1 MPETGTDR
9 QPDAPREGGS
19 RLWKWTKRV
28 LVGVVGLVVF
38 VLLAGVIYQFV
49 ATKIDAYRWYPPSS
63 DMVDVGGSNMHLR
76 CTGAEGRAPTVVMDI
91 GSGGIGMDWQRV
103 QPGVAKFARV
113 CTYDRAGTGW
123 SDQGPQPRT
132 SQQIVKELHTLLG
145 NAGVEGPY
153 VLVGHSFGGVNMQ
166 LYASRYPDEVAGM
179 VLVDSAIADKDFL
192 RAMEPSFPSPVWLKF
207 LATIGVTRLP
217 YTLGGVTDER
227 AAISTHAK
235 DNYELANYISSMGKS
250 YEEVRAAPMSLE
262 DKPLI
267 VLSAGSRGK
276 MFPQFSQKGSDRFN
290 EAWTESQADLTQAS
304 QNSKQIIAKESG
316 HNIQYDDPGLVIDA
330 TRRVVEAARNGGSA
344 YAQRCRRRHNFPPS
358 LRAGVVDLHH
368 AWRGSA
374 TAPGVSAA

>member
-1 MPETGTDR
+1 MTETGTHR
-9 QPDAPREGGS
+9 QPDAPRERGG
-19 RLWKWTKRV
+19 RLRKWIRR
-28 LVGVVGLVVF
+28 LLLGLVGLVVF

-49 ATKIDAYRWYPPSS
+49 ATKVDAYRWYPPPSE
-63 DMVDVGGSNMHLR
+63 MVDVGGQSMHLH
-76 CTGAEGRAPTVVMDI
+76 CTGEEGSAPTVVMDI

-113 CTYDRAGTGW
+113 CSYDRAGTGW

-166 LYASRYPDEVAGM
+166 LYASRYPDEVVGM

-267 VLSAGSRGK
+267 VLSAGSRGE

-304 QNSKQIIAKESG
+304 QNSEQIIAEDST
-316 HNIQYDDPGLVIDA
+316 HNIQADDPELVIDA
-330 TRRVVEAARNGGSA
+330 IRQVEEAVRNGGS
-344 YAQRCRRRHNFPPS
+344 
-358 LRAGVVDLHH
+358 V
-368 AWRGSA
+368 
-374 TAPGVSAA
+374 

>member
-1 MPETGTDR
+1 MSFGKGISDMTQTGTDR
-9 QPDAPREGGS
+9 QPDAPREGGG
-19 RLWKWTKRV
+19 RLWKWTRRV
-28 LVGVVGLVVF
+28 LLGVVGLIVF
-38 VLLAGVIYQFV
+38 VLIAGVIYQFV
-49 ATKIDAYRWYPPSS
+49 ATRIDAYRWYPPPSE
-63 DMVDVGGSNMHLR
+63 MVEVGGSSMHLH
-76 CTGAEGRAPTVVMDI
+76 CTGEEGSAPTVVMDI

-132 SQQIVKELHTLLG
+132 SQQIVKELHALLG

-166 LYASRYPDEVAGM
+166 LYAGRYPDEVAGM

-290 EAWTESQADLTQAS
+290 ETWTESQADLTQAS

-330 TRRVVEAARNGGSA
+330 TRQVVEAARNGGS
-344 YAQRCRRRHNFPPS
+344 
-358 LRAGVVDLHH
+358 V
-368 AWRGSA
+368 
-374 TAPGVSAA
+374 